1 MKRVTFLVD
10 DILYKK
16 AKIKS
21 VLADQ
26 NMTEYLISLIK
37 KDLSENET
45 KKRTNTVT
53 LASACVCSELETR

>member
-45 KKRTNTVT
+45 KKEQTQWLWRARVF
-53 LASACVCSELETR
+53 VQ

>member
-1 MKRVTFLVD
+1 MKRVTFLVN

-26 NMTEYLISLIK
+26 NMTEYLISLIE

-45 KKRTNTVT
+45 KKEQTQWLWRARVF
-53 LASACVCSELETR
+53 VQ